1 MSQTI
6 TIDKDVLMR
15 GVAKVVAVFIL
26 GVFLVIGSLAIGHWF
41 KQQWLSLQPP
51 IIATID
57 TQKLLSEKAA
67 QLKEKMANAQTDEEQ
82 KVILAE
88 LSGYGDRIAQW
99 VKTRAPELCGCLEQS
114 RSLSEARDD
123 KGHLIEI
130 PSVKVCSGHCI
141 VLNQQSVVAGNTVDL
156 TQQFLSEQKP

>member
-6 TIDKDVLMR
+6 TIDKNVLMR
-15 GVAKVVAVFIL
+15 GVKVATVFVL
-26 GVFLVIGSLAIGHWF
+26 GVFLVIGSVAIGDWF

-51 IIATID
+51 TIATID

-67 QLKEKMANAQTDEEQ
+67 QLKEKMANAQTEAEQ
-82 KVILAE
+82 QAILAE

-114 RSLSEARDD
+114 RSFSAERDD

-130 PSVKVCSGHCI
+130 PSVKVCSGHCV
-141 VLNQQSVVAGNTVDL
+141 VLNQQSVVAGNTIDL
-156 TQQFLSEQKP
+156 TQQFLLEQKP